1 MLHLSPE
8 APVVL
13 AVPDEALAADD
24 PFAGHWDLINDT
36 YEALGDRRHDLPGP
50 VMAAPFDVVAI
61 AAARDVTTDVRSRQR
76 PRGRALEAAEPRRRY
91 RVFLGMLRDS
101 RPERRINLAL
111 NRLTTLYG
119 VDELRGAFAELRE
132 LTGSGVRARLAED
145 VAEARDEEERLIA
158 TARAELVGTAAEGR
172 FDEAWARY
180 EEQLATLR
188 REHVGPRLMTLLEE
202 LRAEQG
208 GDARRAM
215 AVGEELLAL
224 FQYGW
229 ERSGAHVEALQRT
242 GAAYYS
248 AEGPDTEERLDRVIA
263 LCQRAIEVI
272 DAGVEDPAE
281 RAAMVDERVRAL
293 LNMGAAYS
301 RRYRGDP
308 AANHERAC
316 ELAREVLRE
325 VSRESDARVWAMAS
339 TNLGMSLTHR
349 ARMRDPDDSTR
360 QREIDEA
367 LDHFADALQVRSFEA
382 DPLDWAFTQTGLGL
396 AYGHRH
402 SDDRR
407 ADVYAATDHHRQA
420 ARGMHAAGESAL
432 EAQAWHNV
440 ASETLA
446 LARLD
451 DTSEAERAALTSAA
465 IEACRRALALR
476 PAPVDPTGAGQ
487 TESLLGDALEM
498 AGDRDGALAARN
510 RALESLRPDTAPQ
523 AAREEALKLADQA
536 RQVGD
541 WEAAAGAYELA
552 VQAAVVALESRT
564 ATSGR
569 FEELGSG
576 LNLFRWAAAGLL
588 RAGKVRRAVEVLEL
602 GRGRELAVW
611 LHRDAEA
618 GELRALDPQLHARY
632 VALRIEIERHEQAL
646 RAGTGTDLTAAAAT
660 REAYRQT
667 VDAIRALPGL
677 ERFLLAPRYADIA
690 SAVPRGEALVY
701 LLSALSGS
709 AALIVTHDSDP
720 EVVDAPA
727 LTSGRVVRALIRADE
742 QLETVEGYLPAQ
754 ARASDDLDDA
764 IADVAA
770 VLAPELLAPV
780 AQRLDRLGV
789 HTACLIAAG
798 LLGLVP
804 LHALGWEEN
813 GRQTCLIER
822 FDVVMAPSA
831 LARDVCRRRAAER
844 RPGAPVLAVGN
855 PLPQSQPLAWA
866 EPEAKMV
873 AGLLGA
879 ADTTLLTGTAA
890 TATAVAAALPGAAV
904 AHFACHGSAAVSP
917 QALDS
922 SLYFANDEPLTGADL
937 LELGPLAARLVVAS
951 ACETGI
957 SPGYETV
964 DEALSLSTVLLGAG
978 AAGAIA
984 SLWAVDDLATAL
996 LMSRFYEELVAGAA
1010 PTTALR
1016 AAMLW
1021 LRDLDPQQAAAYARE
1036 RPTLRDY
1043 HDRTEA
1049 LVRSADHSGV
1059 QRPFHA
1065 PSLWAAFVLNGA

>member
-1 MLHLSPE
+1 MLVLHLSPE
-8 APVVL
+8 APVIL

-24 PFAGHWDLINDT
+24 PFASYWDLINDT
-36 YEALGDRRHDLPGP
+36 YEGLGDRRHDLPGP

-61 AAARDVTTDVRSRQR
+61 AAARDVAADVSSRRR
-76 PRGRALEAAEPRRRY
+76 PRGRALEAAEARRRY
-91 RVFLGMLRDS
+91 RVFVDMLRDS

-111 NRLTTLYG
+111 NRLATLSS
-119 VDELRGAFAELRE
+119 VDELRSAFAELPE
-132 LTGSGVRARLAED
+132 LTGSGVRDRLAED
-145 VAEARDEEERLIA
+145 VAAAGDEQERLMA
-158 TARAELVGTAAEGR
+158 TARAELVRAAADGR
-172 FDEAWARY
+172 FDDAWARY
-180 EEQLATLR
+180 EEQLVTLG
-188 REHVGPRLMTLLEE
+188 REHVGPRLMTLLEQ

-215 AVGEELLAL
+215 PVGEELLEL
-224 FQYGW
+224 FRYGW
-229 ERSGAHVEALQRT
+229 ERSGAHVEALLRT
-242 GAAYYS
+242 AAAYYS
-248 AEGPDTEERLDRVIA
+248 AEGPDVEDRLDRMIA
-263 LCQRAIEVI
+263 LCRRAIEVI

-281 RAAMVDERVRAL
+281 RDAMRDERVRAL

-308 AANHERAC
+308 VANHDRGC
-316 ELAREVLRE
+316 QLAREVLQE
-325 VSRESDARVWAMAS
+325 VSRESDSRVWAMAS

-349 ARMRDPDDSTR
+349 ARMRDPEDSAR
-360 QREIDEA
+360 QRELDEA
-367 LDHFADALQVRSFEA
+367 LEV

-396 AYGHRH
+396 AYGYR

-407 ADVYAATDHHRQA
+407 ADVLAAIDHHRQA
-420 ARGMHAAGESAL
+420 ARGMRAAGESAL

-451 DTSEAERAALTSAA
+451 DTSEAERAELTSAA
-465 IEACRRALALR
+465 IEAGRRALALR
-476 PAPVDPTGAGQ
+476 PATVDPTGAGQ
-487 TESLLGDALEM
+487 TESLLGDALEL

-541 WEAAAGAYELA
+541 WEAAARAYELA

-564 ATSGR
+564 DTSGR

-588 RAGKVRRAVEVLEL
+588 RAGQVRRAVEVLEL
-602 GRGRELAVW
+602 GRGRELAAW

-618 GELRALDPQLHARY
+618 EELRALDPQLHARY
-632 VALRIEIERHEQAL
+632 VALRTGIERHEQAV
-646 RAGTGTDLTAAAAT
+646 RAGTGGDLTAAAAA
-660 REAYRQT
+660 RESYRQT

-690 SAVPRGEALVY
+690 SAVPEGEALVY

-709 AALIVTHDSDP
+709 AALIVTHDADP
-720 EVVDAPA
+720 EVVDVPA

-770 VLAPELLAPV
+770 MLAPELLAPV
-780 AQRLDRLGV
+780 AQVLDRLGV

-813 GRQTCLIER
+813 GRQTCLIDR

-831 LARDVCRRRAAER
+831 LARDVCRRRAAQR
-844 RPGAPVLAVGN
+844 RSSAPVLAVGN

-873 AGLLGA
+873 ASLLGA

-890 TATAVAAALPGAAV
+890 TAAAVAAALPGAAV
-904 AHFACHGSAAVSP
+904 AHFACDGSAAVSP
-917 QALDS
+917 PALDS

-984 SLWAVDDLATAL
+984 SLWAVHDLATAL
-996 LMSRFYEELVAGAA
+996 LMSRFYEELVDGAA
-1010 PTTALR
+1010 PATALR

-1021 LRDLDPQQAAAYARE
+1021 LRGLDPQQAAAYARK
-1036 RPTLRDY
+1036 RPALRDY
-1043 HDRTEA
+1043 HDRAEA
-1049 LVRSADHSGV
+1049 LVRSAAHSGV

-1065 PSLWAAFVLNGA
+1065 PSLWAAFVLSGA